1 MWYSLL
7 LAQLVCRCYLVFNM
21 LNMINIGSDYHCR
34 IRIAEAGVSPFHA
47 SLSLDGELI
56 CMELSPGCTAMLND
70 NMVEGKYWLQS
81 EDKVVIGDTRLNLYA
96 IKTLLSEPDNESG
109 MSLVIEDGASKEVS
123 DAVVI
128 KSNPWPI
135 IIIVAI
141 IMWIVFFYVRNMMQY
156 REHSAQI
163 RQEIQV
169 RKDSILKTE
178 RTMDSL
184 NDKIKQLQNE

>member
-1 MWYSLL
+1 
-7 LAQLVCRCYLVFNM
+7 
-21 LNMINIGSDYHCR
+21 MINIGSDYHCR